1 MKSIFLCIATV
12 LVAFAAI
19 TLMPVRAFAA
29 GDSAVNT
36 DLKTVVKW
44 GIWHEGCPIYAA
56 DNSIGDV
63 DAIRSCLEGV
73 YAQNQAAQLQLR
85 GASKAT
91 LSAAIRSAASEIPSE
106 RQVERFIE
114 FACTHNGLLQ
124 NFKQLVEVDD
134 YDRIREMYFAN
145 FQGVAE
151 VRNLLAAM
159 SNRDLAYTVRQLELT
174 QNMGDVSGD

>member
-1 MKSIFLCIATV
+1 VKDIFVRVATV

-19 TLMPVRAFAA
+19 TLLTGQAFAA
-29 GDSAVNT
+29 ADPAVNT
-36 DLKTVVKW
+36 DLKALVKW
-44 GIWHEGCPIYAA
+44 GVWHEGCRIYAA

-63 DAIRSCLEGV
+63 DAIRTCLVGV
-73 YAQNQAAQLQLR
+73 YAQDEAAQRQLQ

-91 LSAAIRSAASEIPSE
+91 LSAAIRSAASEILSE

-124 NFKQLVEVDD
+124 SFKQLLEADD
-134 YDRIREMYFAN
+134 YDSIREMYFAN
-145 FQGVAE
+145 FQGVTE

-159 SNRDLAYTVRQLELT
+159 SNRDLAYAVRQLELT
-174 QNMGDVSGD
+174 QNTSEVSGD